1 MSRTPEAI
9 FQRLVEAE
17 VGRPSVSVGK
27 MFGSPVLK
35 VEGKVFAMLVKGR
48 LVVKLP
54 GKRVDDLLL
63 LGLGEPFDP
72 GHGKASKEWIA
83 VDANGSRR
91 WGPLVDE
98 AREFAI
104 AGRKRDST
112 QG

>member
-27 MFGSPVLK
+27 MFGSLVLK

-54 GKRVDDLLL
+54 RKRVDDLLV

-98 AREFAI
+98 AREFAV
-104 AGRKRDST
+104 ASSR
-112 QG
+112 

>member
-17 VGRPSVSVGK
+17 VGRPSVSVGR

-54 GKRVDDLLL
+54 RKRVDDLLV

-72 GHGKASKEWIA
+72 GHGKPSREWVA
-83 VDANGSRR
+83 VDANVSRR

-98 AREFAI
+98 AREFVVASS
-104 AGRKRDST
+104 R
-112 QG
+112 